1 MHARTAS
8 LLLASSLLFAASGVT
23 AAGEP
28 IKAKTYQCE
37 DLKQLVADKDR
48 VYLKGF
54 LGTKS
59 VVYSSASS
67 CNSSHQ
73 IPVSSAWRT
82 RDVFHCVVGYRCLS
96 RVFEEDFFRRGH

>member
-1 MHARTAS
+1 MRAKTAS
-8 LLLASSLLFAASGVT
+8 LLLASSLFVAASSVT
-23 AAGEP
+23 TAEEAL
-28 IKAKTYQCE
+28 KARTYQCK
-37 DLKQLVADKDR
+37 DLKQLVIDKDR

-82 RDVFHCVVGYRCLS
+82 RDVFSCVVGYRCLS
-96 RVFEEDFFRRGH
+96 RVFEEDFFRQSH

>member
-1 MHARTAS
+1 MHAKTAS
-8 LLLASSLLFAASGVT
+8 LLLASSMLIAASGVT
-23 AAGEP
+23 ATEAP
-28 IKAKTYQCE
+28 LKARTYQCA
-37 DLKQLVADKDR
+37 DLKQLVVDKDR

-67 CNSSHQ
+67 CNSAHQ

-82 RDVFHCVVGYRCLS
+82 RDVFSCVVGYRCLS
-96 RVFEEDFFRRGH
+96 RVFEEDFFRRDH